1 MQFTC
6 ICEGCNIQPM
16 NTAPAD
22 PADPADHVLPC
33 VLMRAGTSRGP
44 FFLRDW
50 LPADEAAR
58 NELLVGAIGA
68 SDLLQ
73 VDGVGGGSSLTS
85 KVAIVSRSAE
95 PGCDVDY
102 LFAQVG
108 VGPQSVDTR
117 PNCGNMLSGVGPFA
131 IEQGLVRA
139 TDGQTRL
146 RVFNVNTRS
155 RIDVTVQTPGGRVTY
170 EGQTGIDRVAGRA
183 AAVQLEFLDAWGA
196 VTGSVFPT
204 GRRIDTVLGV
214 PMTCIDAAMPLMI
227 IQAHSLGLQ
236 GHETP
241 AELDAN
247 PALLQRLESL
257 RCAAGELMGLGD
269 VRTSVVPKPVV
280 VSAGDDAHSI
290 TSRYFTPRRC
300 HASHAVTGAIGVSA
314 AFALPGT
321 VASSALQ
328 EPGARSVAVLHPQGR
343 IQVDVVI
350 EGQGEQAAIRRAALV
365 RTARKIFQGEL
376 HIPAYVF
383 SKPLPRLLSGA
394 LHGALPGAL
403 HGAPAPSPS
412 PVEGFPLCAAPGAAL
427 SSTTTGD
434 KNMHPK
440 LWAPLIAA
448 ASLAA
453 ATSALAFPTRTITI
467 VVPTAAGG
475 GNDAMARTIAQKLG
489 PLLGQTVIIDNR
501 AGANGSIAS
510 EFVARATPDGHTLML
525 GYIATH
531 AMNPALQKL
540 RYDPVTD
547 FEPVGLVGYSPTLM
561 VASGVAPIKDV
572 KDLVAQLKAKPD
584 KFAYA
589 SAGNGTAPHFAA
601 ELFKLSTGVQML
613 GVPYKGAA
621 PAVSDTIGGQTHVMF
636 PSLFTGVP
644 HVKSGKLK
652 ALAIAGP
659 KRSALLPDVPTLK
672 EMGVDGVDVQQ
683 WYALFAPAK
692 TPKAVV
698 DQLNKALNQVLN
710 DKEVIQRIEGHGA
723 DVETS
728 SPEQLAALVKAE
740 GIKWR
745 GVVQK
750 ARLTAD

>member
-1 MQFTC
+1 MRSLT
-6 ICEGCNIQPM
+6 
-16 NTAPAD
+16 
-22 PADPADHVLPC
+22 VPC

-44 FFLRDW
+44 FFLREW
-50 LPADEAAR
+50 LPDGDVARDEA
-58 NELLVGAIGA
+58 LIGAIGA

-73 VDGVGGGSSLTS
+73 VDGVGGGSTLTS
-85 KVAIVSRSAE
+85 KVAIVSRSTQ
-95 PGCDVDY
+95 PDCDVDY

-108 VGPQSVDTR
+108 VGTRSVDTR

-131 IEQGLVRA
+131 IEQGLVA
-139 TDGQTRL
+139 AQPGTTRV

-155 RIDVTVQTPGGRVTY
+155 RIELTVATPGGQVVY
-170 EGQTGIDRVAGRA
+170 EGDTGIDGVAGTA
-183 AAVQLEFLDAWGA
+183 APIQLDFLDAWGA

-204 GRRIDTVLGV
+204 GQRIDSIDGLDV
-214 PMTCIDAAMPLMI
+214 TCIDAAMPLMI
-227 IQAHSLGLQ
+227 VRAADLGLS
-236 GHETP
+236 GREAP
-241 AELDAN
+241 AELDADRT
-247 PALLQRLESL
+247 LLARIEQL
-257 RCAAGELMGLGD
+257 RIAAGERMGLGD
-269 VRTSVVPKPVV
+269 VRDSVIPKPVL

-321 VASSALQ
+321 VASGALAL
-328 EPGARSVAVLHPQGR
+328 EGTRTVSVLHPQGR
-343 IQVDVVI
+343 IDVAVAI
-350 EGQGEQAAIRRAALV
+350 EGHGEQAAIRRAALV

-383 SKPLPRLLSGA
+383 SQTPDPTRTAGDKPMIK
-394 LHGALPGAL
+394 
-403 HGAPAPSPS
+403 PART
-412 PVEGFPLCAAPGAAL
+412 LAAPL
-427 SSTTTGD
+427 
-434 KNMHPK
+434 
-440 LWAPLIAA
+440 
-448 ASLAA
+448 LAA
-453 ATSALAFPTRTITI
+453 AALAAAAPAAFAFPTKTITI

-489 PLLGQTVIIDNR
+489 PLLGQTIIVDNR

-510 EFVARATPDGHTLML
+510 EFVARAAPDGHTLML

-547 FEPVGLVGYSPTLM
+547 FEPIGLVGYSPTLM
-561 VASGVAPIKDV
+561 VASNRTAFKDV
-572 KDLVAQLKAKPD
+572 KELIAQLKAKPD
-584 KFAYA
+584 RYAYA

-601 ELFKLSTGVQML
+601 ELFKIAAGVEML

-621 PAVSDTIGGQTHVMF
+621 PAVNDTISGQTDVMF
-636 PSLFTGVP
+636 PSLFTGVT
-644 HVKSGKLK
+644 HVRNGKLK

-659 KRSALLPDVPTLK
+659 KRSPLLPDVPTLK
-672 EMGVDGVDVQQ
+672 EAGVEGVEVQQ
-683 WYALFAPAK
+683 WYAFFAPAK

-698 DQLNKALNQVLN
+698 DKLNAALNQVLN
-710 DKEVIQRIEGHGA
+710 DKEVIKRIEDHGA

-728 SPEQLAALVKAE
+728 TPAQLGALVKSE
-740 GIKWR
+740 IVKWK
-745 GVVQK
+745 GVVAK